1 MCQFVV
7 YGMCVYVWFVWI
19 KRIGAIFLGEVGR
32 QIASGAI
39 FWGQFSRTQFSRGE
53 LSEVVEIFVEP
64 CRWYDCDAIISIY

>member
-7 YGMCVYVWFVWI
+7 YGMCVYMWFVWI

-39 FWGQFSRTQFSRGE
+39 FRGQFSRTQFSRGE
-53 LSEVVEIFVEP
+53 LSEVGEIFIEP
-64 CRWYDCDAIISIY
+64 CLWYDYHAIISIY